1 MIFGRLYSGDF
12 CNDLVTFRRKRYFFF
27 RSCAILVSPLACRAE
42 IKTRGSRLFVPEQS
56 KWPWRGCRVSR
67 YCLVVS
73 GTGDLCGTLCS
84 EMRIIMR
91 SRFNRIRTM
100 AGTIAVA
107 AAVTFALP
115 AAGTAVWAATGTVT
129 GSDINVRSEA
139 SSDSSQVGTV
149 TTGDVV
155 TVGETATDSSGATWY
170 QVTLSNGTTGYVRG
184 DFLTVDESSDEQTDG
199 ATDGSSDDA
208 SADASAEAT
217 DAGTDT
223 AAAEATA
230 AAEQDTG
237 GYQVVLA
244 PDENGT
250 DTYYLYDNNAGQRM
264 KISDI
269 DKLQDDVTTA
279 NEQAASVK
287 KTYTVLVIVLAAAA
301 AILLVGCIVLFLKL
315 RDALANGRRERDL
328 TMERRDQRRNDHR
341 ADSVESLRR
350 PREQASRSGRGR
362 DDAYASVNTRRV
374 ERDGAGRDRDVRRA
388 PAADRR
394 PVRPAAQ
401 QEGYATRPAARPAA
415 PARDA
420 EGRPARPAARP
431 ANNDAPV
438 RHAAEPSRS
447 AAEGNAPV
455 RRTARPAASAGNGE
469 SRTARPAAE
478 ASGRRTAET
487 ARPAAKNFADDDFD
501 YDFLKLDDAD

>member
-1 MIFGRLYSGDF
+1 M
-12 CNDLVTFRRKRYFFF
+12 KM
-27 RSCAILVSPLACRAE
+27 
-42 IKTRGSRLFVPEQS
+42 RGAGLFVPKQN
-56 KWPWRGCRVSR
+56 KQIWREYRINEDCIA
-67 YCLVVS
+67 VVCGDAS
-73 GTGDLCGTLCS
+73 GDCVVFSNTLCL

-100 AGTIAVA
+100 AGTLAVA

-184 DFLTVDESSDEQTDG
+184 DFLTVDETSDEQTDDSADDA
-199 ATDGSSDDA
+199 ATDA
-208 SADASAEAT
+208 STEAT
-217 DAGTDT
+217 DDESTDT

-388 PAADRR
+388 PSADRR
-394 PVRPAAQ
+394 PVRPAGQ
-401 QEGYATRPAARPAA
+401 QESYAARPAA

-420 EGRPARPAARP
+420 AQ
-431 ANNDAPV
+431 
-438 RHAAEPSRS
+438 
-447 AAEGNAPV
+447 
-455 RRTARPAASAGNGE
+455 
-469 SRTARPAAE
+469 RTARPAAE
-478 ASGRRTAET
+478 APVRRAAEPARSAAESEAPVRRAARPAAPARDAGERTARPAAESSGRRPAET

>member
-1 MIFGRLYSGDF
+1 M
-12 CNDLVTFRRKRYFFF
+12 
-27 RSCAILVSPLACRAE
+27 
-42 IKTRGSRLFVPEQS
+42 
-56 KWPWRGCRVSR
+56 
-67 YCLVVS
+67 
-73 GTGDLCGTLCS
+73 
-84 EMRIIMR
+84 
-91 SRFNRIRTM
+91 
-100 AGTIAVA
+100 A

-184 DFLTVDESSDEQTDG
+184 DFLTVDESSDETD
-199 ATDGSSDDA
+199 AAADDA
-208 SADASAEAT
+208 SADASTEEDQST
-217 DAGTDT
+217 DQ
-223 AAAEATA
+223 AAADAAA

-269 DKLQDDVTTA
+269 DKLQDDVTAA

-301 AILLVGCIVLFLKL
+301 AILLIGVIVLVIKL
-315 RDALANGRRERDL
+315 RDVAANGRRERDL

-350 PREQASRSGRGR
+350 PRGEQASRSGRGR
-362 DDAYASVNTRRV
+362 DDAYSSLNTRRV
-374 ERDGAGRDRDVRRA
+374 ERDGAGRDRDARRA

-401 QEGYATRPAARPAA
+401 QDGYAARPATRPAAPARDGEVRTARPAARPAAEAPARRAAEPARSVADGEAPVRRAARPAA
-415 PARDA
+415 PARDGEA
-420 EGRPARPAARP
+420 RTARPAARP
-431 ANNDAPV
+431 AAEAPA
-438 RHAAEPSRS
+438 RRS
-447 AAEGNAPV
+447 A
-455 RRTARPAASAGNGE
+455 
-469 SRTARPAAE
+469 E
-478 ASGRRTAET
+478 A

>member
-1 MIFGRLYSGDF
+1 MAYKAGMKMRGACLLVREQNKQTWREYRINEGCIVVAYGGAPGD
-12 CNDLVTFRRKRYFFF
+12 C
-27 RSCAILVSPLACRAE
+27 
-42 IKTRGSRLFVPEQS
+42 
-56 KWPWRGCRVSR
+56 
-67 YCLVVS
+67 VVFS
-73 GTGDLCGTLCS
+73 STLCL

-100 AGTIAVA
+100 AGTLAVA

-184 DFLTVDESSDEQTDG
+184 DFLTVDESSDEQTD
-199 ATDGSSDDA
+199 A
-208 SADASAEAT
+208 SADDAAADSSTEAT
-217 DAGTDT
+217 DESTDT

-269 DKLQDDVTTA
+269 DKLQDDVTAA

-388 PAADRR
+388 PSTDRR
-394 PVRPAAQ
+394 PVRPAGQ
-401 QEGYATRPAARPAA
+401 QEGYGTRPAAPARDAAQRTARPAAEAPVRRAAESARSVAESEAPVRRAARPAA

-420 EGRPARPAARP
+420 AQ
-431 ANNDAPV
+431 
-438 RHAAEPSRS
+438 
-447 AAEGNAPV
+447 
-455 RRTARPAASAGNGE
+455 
-469 SRTARPAAE
+469 RTARPAAE
-478 ASGRRTAET
+478 ASGRRPAEA